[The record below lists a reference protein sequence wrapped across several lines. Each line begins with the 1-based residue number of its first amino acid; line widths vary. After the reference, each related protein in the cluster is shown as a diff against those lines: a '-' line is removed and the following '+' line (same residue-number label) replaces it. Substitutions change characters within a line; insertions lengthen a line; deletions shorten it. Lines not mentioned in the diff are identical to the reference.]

1 MTIWG
6 LVFFVLAFL
15 QGIQQEIVRLT
26 SSGQRSQVPLQRR
39 DEPAV
44 VTWWWRSLPFVVLLA
59 TGVAIALV
67 VREALPAESTGWLT
81 VALTMGMPFLV
92 AHQVFNGALAGSRL
106 WGYYS
111 VSIVVE
117 SFARFG
123 LVVVV
128 VALGVGLVGQTW
140 ALVFGGLGWC
150 SLMILGQVRSS
161 VARLR
166 GIDPRV
172 VAINASGSLIATGA
186 SALLINAFPVLLQLS
201 GGAEQTA
208 ETGVVIAA
216 VLLTRAPLLMP
227 LYALQGMTIATLTGR
242 RGRMAP
248 TVAVM
253 LAVVAAV
260 TLVGSLAA
268 AWLGP
273 WLLELVFGAAY
284 QVSGWFLASLIAGAG
299 LTAALTIGGW
309 AALSAGRHRLYAVAW
324 LCAPVAAVVMLNRA
338 GPVDV
343 RAATALIAAPLVGLA
358 VLALG
363 SLARRGSTS
372 GSGAR
377 KDHEPA

>member
-1 MTIWG
+1 
-6 LVFFVLAFL
+6 
-15 QGIQQEIVRLT
+15 
-26 SSGQRSQVPLQRR
+26 
-39 DEPAV
+39 
-44 VTWWWRSLPFVVLLA
+44 VLLT
-59 TGVAIALV
+59 TGPAIALIV
-67 VREALPAESTGWLT
+67 GEALPSESAAWLT

-111 VSIVVE
+111 VSIVAE
-117 SFARFG
+117 SFARFV

-128 VALGVGLVGQTW
+128 VALGAGLVGQTW

-150 SLMILGQVRSS
+150 SLMVLGPVRRS

-172 VAINASGSLIATGA
+172 VATNASGSLIATGA

-248 TVAVM
+248 TVALI
-253 LAVVAAV
+253 LAVVTVV
-260 TLVGSLAA
+260 TLLGSLAA

-284 QVSGWFLASLIAGAG
+284 QVSGWFLAALIGGAG

-324 LCAPVAAVVMLNRA
+324 LCTPIAAVVMLNRE

-343 RAATALIAAPLVGLA
+343 RAATALIVAPVVGLT
-358 VLALG
+358 VLAVGNLT
-363 SLARRGSTS
+363 RRSSTS
-372 GSGAR
+372 DSAPR